1 MNKTLKLIL
10 RIVLGSLLGLA
21 GLLLA
26 AVVYFSSVYSFEYV
40 RRSFFVGE
48 ATVYDYLKLPGQ
60 SLTASPNI
68 FHFTAQPDEALVR
81 TTFEANPKIGNLENF
96 LAGTGTQAFIVIRN
110 DAILYEKYFNGAKRD
125 STVVS
130 FSTAKSFTSALVGI
144 AIHEGLIKSV
154 NDPITD
160 YLPELAARD
169 ARFQKITIH
178 DLLGMASGIRFD
190 DKRFMWHDESNLT
203 YRFND
208 LRTLALNKTVIIEP
222 PGQTFLYN
230 DYNPILLGMILERA
244 TGKPVTDYL
253 QEKLWTPLGM
263 EFGGTWTQDSE
274 STRFELMS
282 CCINAHAIDFAK
294 FGRLYLNN
302 GSWNGKQIV
311 PAAWVAESTQV
322 DQGRKLDDTMS
333 YGLFWWEKPRLNE
346 PNDFFAWGN
355 LGQFIYVSP
364 SRNLIIVRNGEKY
377 GLPAEGAEWADI
389 FYQFAKALP

>member
-1 MNKTLKLIL
+1 MKPIDKTLL
-10 RIVLGSLLGLA
+10 RFLLGIVLTLA

-26 AVVYFSSVYSFEYV
+26 VVIYFSVVYSPEYV

-48 ATVYDYLKLPGQ
+48 ATVYDYLKLP
-60 SLTASPNI
+60 SRPLTASPNV
-68 FHFTAQPDEALVR
+68 FHFAEKLDEALVR
-81 TTFEANPKIGNLENF
+81 ATFQANPKVGNLEDF
-96 LAGTGTQAFIVIRN
+96 LTKTGTQAFIVIRN
-110 DAILYEKYFNGAKRD
+110 DAILYEKYFNGTKRD

-130 FSTAKSFTSALVGI
+130 FSTAKSFTSALIGI
-144 AIHEGLIKSV
+144 AIQEGAIKSE

-160 YLPELAARD
+160 YLPELATRE
-169 ARFQKITIH
+169 ARFQKISIH

-190 DKRFMWHDESNLT
+190 DKRFLWHDESNLT
-203 YRFND
+203 YRFTD
-208 LRTLALNKTVIIEP
+208 LQALALNKTVIREP
-222 PGQTFLYN
+222 PGQNFLYN
-230 DYNPILLGMILERA
+230 DYNPIVLGMILKRA
-244 TGKPVTDYL
+244 TGKPVTEYL

-263 EFGGTWTQDSE
+263 EFGGSWTVDSE

-302 GSWNGKQIV
+302 GNWDGKQIV

-322 DQGRKLDDTMS
+322 DKGRKLDETMS
-333 YGLFWWEKPRLNE
+333 YGLLWWEKPSVNE
-346 PNDFFAWGN
+346 ANDFFAWGN

-377 GLPAEGAEWADI
+377 GLQGEGGEWAEI
-389 FYQFAKALP
+389 FQQFANALP